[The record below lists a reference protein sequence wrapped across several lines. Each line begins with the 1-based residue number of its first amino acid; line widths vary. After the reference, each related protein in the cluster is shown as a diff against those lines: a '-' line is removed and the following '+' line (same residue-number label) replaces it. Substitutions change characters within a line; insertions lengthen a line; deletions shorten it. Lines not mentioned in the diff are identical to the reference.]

1 MINRKIH
8 PANLGNLKSNVDK
21 LDVNKVVTVSIDLSK
36 ISDVVK
42 NDVIKK
48 IY

>member
-1 MINRKIH
+1 ML

-21 LDVNKVVTVSIDLSK
+21 LEFNKVVTVSIDLSK

>member
-1 MINRKIH
+1 ML

-21 LDVNKVVTVSIDLSK
+21 LDVNKVVTVSTDLSK

>member
-1 MINRKIH
+1 ML

-48 IY
+48 IYYYC

>member
-1 MINRKIH
+1 ML

-42 NDVIKK
+42 HDVIKK

>member
-1 MINRKIH
+1 ML

-36 ISDVVK
+36 TSDVVK

>member
-1 MINRKIH
+1 ML

>member
-1 MINRKIH
+1 ML

-48 IY
+48 IC